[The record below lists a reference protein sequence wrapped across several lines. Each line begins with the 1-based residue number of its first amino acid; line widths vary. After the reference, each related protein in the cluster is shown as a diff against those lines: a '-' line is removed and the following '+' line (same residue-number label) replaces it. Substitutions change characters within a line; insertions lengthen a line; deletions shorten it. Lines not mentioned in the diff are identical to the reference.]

1 MQFHNLFIHVI
12 SLQLVYGIG
21 DFDYYDAFDSG
32 GDAYRGKYIGDL
44 STFHHQVS
52 GSVYAVDRFTLLL
65 KDFTYNGNG
74 KDTFFMVGNTN
85 QPGRKGDI
93 VPNEYG
99 RTNVLQRY
107 LNSEFTLTL
116 PNGKQVDQIKWFA
129 VYDLTE
135 YEAYGALYVPDGFEP
150 PWKQVLSHLEG
161 KSNGVEAD
169 QVEVLDSKTLML
181 KEFYYDGKG
190 GKGIHFYVGRGPQP
204 SSKGTVVPNELGY
217 MEPLRKYH
225 KEDIKLQLPGTTTIK
240 DVRWISV
247 YDIDYQKD
255 LGHVIIPDGINV
267 PPSLSTV
274 EELDTEFPHC
284 QMLHSNLAVAWNL
297 NGGNSLTV
305 ELIANIDVTDYV
317 AFGFS
322 KKGASKMVGSD
333 VAIAY
338 KDGLLGY
345 IDDYNI
351 TAKSP
356 CSGILGVKKGV
367 CLDGEAHTG
376 GSNNNQ
382 IQSYSRE
389 NGVFRITFR
398 KTLTNLAD
406 AGDLSLD
413 ENGVNSIV
421 WAMGRLARPGGR
433 KGKKEPSFHHTYPKE
448 HVQLDLRGNVPDI
461 YKCRPF
467 VQKAPPVMIMS
478 RKTGHDRPTSL
489 KTWGPHRHLDYSLR
503 TFDARL
509 GPPGG
514 SKGYS
519 GITGMPSNGFVWYI
533 NGYVASELY
542 MRRGLTYA
550 FRVEGGDDP
559 YNPDFYN
566 PLVISTDPV
575 GGYERLSKEKDSRI
589 RVLAGLEYTR
599 RGVPRPTASGRLCT
613 WTHPDTADRRLDY
626 SFETFERFRNSLR
639 LECAKEGTA
648 AVLTVTPNITWP
660 DVVYYNSYTHP
671 YMGWRINIVDDFN
684 QRFNYGNGGLKMTAT
699 GGLFLIITNLVLV
712 YISYL

>member
-1 MQFHNLFIHVI
+1 MQFHNLFIHLI
-12 SLQLVYGIG
+12 SLQLVYAIG

-32 GDAYRGKYIGDL
+32 SDAYKGKYIGDL

-52 GSVYAVDRFTLLL
+52 GSVYAVDRFTLLI

-135 YEAYGALYVPDGFEP
+135 YEAYGALYIPDGFEP

-305 ELIANIDVTDYV
+305 ELIANMDITDYV

-433 KGKKEPSFHHTYPKE
+433 KGKKRTLIS
-448 HVQLDLRGNVPDI
+448 
-461 YKCRPF
+461 
-467 VQKAPPVMIMS
+467 S
-478 RKTGHDRPTSL
+478 
-489 KTWGPHRHLDYSLR
+489 HLSQR
-503 TFDARL
+503 TCSI
-509 GPPGG
+509 G
-514 SKGYS
+514 
-519 GITGMPSNGFVWYI
+519 
-533 NGYVASELY
+533 
-542 MRRGLTYA
+542 
-550 FRVEGGDDP
+550 
-559 YNPDFYN
+559 
-566 PLVISTDPV
+566 
-575 GGYERLSKEKDSRI
+575 
-589 RVLAGLEYTR
+589 
-599 RGVPRPTASGRLCT
+599 
-613 WTHPDTADRRLDY
+613 
-626 SFETFERFRNSLR
+626 FERK
-639 LECAKEGTA
+639 CT
-648 AVLTVTPNITWP
+648 
-660 DVVYYNSYTHP
+660 
-671 YMGWRINIVDDFN
+671 
-684 QRFNYGNGGLKMTAT
+684 
-699 GGLFLIITNLVLV
+699 
-712 YISYL
+712 

>member
-1 MQFHNLFIHVI
+1 MGQIHNILYIFIVFLH
-12 SLQLVYGIG
+12 LVYGIG
-21 DFDYYDAFDSG
+21 DFDYYDAFDSKG
-32 GDAYRGKYIGDL
+32 TEYRGKFIGEL
-44 STFHHQVS
+44 ATYHHQVS
-52 GSVYAVDRFTLLL
+52 GKVYAVDRFTLLI

-93 VPNEYG
+93 VPNEFG

-116 PNGKQVDQIKWFA
+116 PNGKQVNQIKWFA

-135 YEAYGALYVPDGFEP
+135 YEAYGALYVPEDFEP

-169 QVEVLDSKTLML
+169 SVEVLDSKTLML
-181 KEFYYDGKG
+181 KEFFYDGNG
-190 GKGIHFYVGRGPQP
+190 GKGVHFYIGRGPQP

-217 MEPLRKYH
+217 LEPLRRYH
-225 KEDIKLQLPGTTTIK
+225 KEDIKLQLPGDTTIK
-240 DVRWISV
+240 DVRWLSI

-274 EELDTEFPHC
+274 IELDTDLPNC
-284 QMLHSNLAVAWNL
+284 QMLHSNLAVAWSVFSP
-297 NGGNSLTV
+297 SLTI
-305 ELIANIDVTDYV
+305 ELIGNIAENDYI

-322 KKGASKMVGSD
+322 EKGASKMIGSD
-333 VAIAY
+333 VAITY
-338 KDGLLGY
+338 KDGL
-345 IDDYNI
+345 ISHINDYNI
-351 TAKSP
+351 TAKSQ
-356 CSGILGVKKGV
+356 CNDILGTKKGV
-367 CLDGEAHTG
+367 CLDTEAHVG
-376 GSNNNQ
+376 GTNNNQ
-382 IQSYSRE
+382 IQAYSRE
-389 NGVFRITFR
+389 NGIFKISYRT
-398 KTLTNLAD
+398 TLSNLHD
-406 AGDLSLD
+406 TGDLPID
-413 ENGVNSIV
+413 EDGMNSIV
-421 WAMGRLARPGGR
+421 WAIGRLARPGGR
-433 KGKKEPSFHHTYPKE
+433 KGRKEPSFHHTYPKD
-448 HVQLDLRGNVPDI
+448 HIQMDLRGNVPDL

-467 VQKAPPVMIMS
+467 VQKAPSQMVR
-478 RKTGHDRPTSL
+478 RKTGHDGVKPLT
-489 KTWGPHRHLDYSLR
+489 TWGPHRHLDYSLR

-514 SKGYS
+514 AKGYS
-519 GITGMPSNGFVWYI
+519 GMTGMPSNGFVWYI

-550 FRVEGGDDP
+550 FRVEGGNDP

-566 PLVISTDPV
+566 PMVISTDPV
-575 GGYERLSKEKDSRI
+575 GGYERLSNEKNNRI
-589 RVLAGLEYTR
+589 KVLAGLEYTR
-599 RGVPRPTASGRLCT
+599 RGEPRTTASGRLCT
-613 WTHPDTADRRLDY
+613 WTHPETSDRRLDY
-626 SFETFERFRNSLR
+626 RFETFERFRNSLK
-639 LECAKEGTA
+639 LECSKEGTA

-684 QRFNYGNGGLKMTAT
+684 QRGLNNYGSSGMKSTA
-699 GGLFLIITNLVLV
+699 GFFLIITNVVLV